1 MDKYFDKCEI
11 LIYDK
16 LGNEKLFMPAGL
28 YIGHLL
34 TALFYAFTTG
44 DASLVVLGTLFFG
57 WFTSILVW
65 LAWIVTLIALAFCLA
80 VAHAIV
86 LILGPPIAGT
96 RQRPRR

>member
-1 MDKYFDKCEI
+1 MDKYFQKCEI

-16 LGNEKLFMPAGL
+16 LGDERLFLPAGL

-34 TALFYAFTTG
+34 TALFYVFTTG

-65 LAWIVTLIALAFCLA
+65 LAWIVTFLVLAFCLA
-80 VAHAIV
+80 VVYAIV
-86 LILGPPIAGT
+86 LVLELPIAGT
-96 RQRPRR
+96 RQRLRQ

>member
-1 MDKYFDKCEI
+1 MDKFFQKCEI

-16 LGNEKLFMPAGL
+16 PGDGRIFLPAGL

-34 TALFYAFTTG
+34 TALFYVFTTG

-65 LAWIVTLIALAFCLA
+65 LAWIVIFLVLAFCLA
-80 VAHAIV
+80 VVYAIV
-86 LILGPPIAGT
+86 LILELPIEGT
-96 RQRPRR
+96 RQRLRQ